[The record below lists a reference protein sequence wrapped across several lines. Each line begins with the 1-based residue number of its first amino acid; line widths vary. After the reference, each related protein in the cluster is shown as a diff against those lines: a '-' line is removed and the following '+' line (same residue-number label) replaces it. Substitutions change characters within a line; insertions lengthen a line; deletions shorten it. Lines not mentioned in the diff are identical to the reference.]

1 MMRTIMDSIP
11 DFVCFRD
18 REGRWLAANSFAL
31 RFFGLGTTTY
41 QGKTAEELTSFVTC
55 NLDVF
60 MNCTQSDKEVWA
72 TGKMMRIEQELRLPN
87 GHPVFLDTV
96 KVPVY
101 KEDGQ
106 PKELI
111 VIGRDVTMH
120 KQAERLL
127 KESEQRYRSLVE
139 YNADAVFTHDLAGRF
154 MSMNK
159 ATEGMTGYFEEELLY
174 HTPFRMILPEDRVR
188 AQAHFERAK
197 EGKAQNY
204 DVTIVHKSGR
214 HVHVNVAN
222 IPIIVDEEV
231 VGVYGIA
238 KDITERSMA
247 EKRVAYMAY
256 HDELTGLINRRFYK
270 QKLQEALCEA
280 EVNESRMA
288 ILFMDMDRFKNVN
301 DSMGHAFGDELLRM
315 IADRLR
321 FCLEEHHVLAR
332 LGGDE
337 FTLLCRDVQDEQEV
351 SEIANRIAMVLDDPF
366 KLNGF
371 EFHMTASM
379 GISMYPRDGQD
390 SETLMRHADIA
401 MYHAKSQ
408 GVSYQYYRPGMN
420 RKSHDSWLL
429 ERELRKGLE
438 REEFTVY
445 YQPQMNI
452 ATGKIIGAEALI
464 RWIHPEKGFISPG
477 EFIPLAEEIGLIVPL
492 GNWVLDKACKQ
503 NKLWQEAGLPPIKVG
518 VNLSFRQ
525 FVQQD
530 LARTVADTLQS
541 TGLDSSYLDLEIT
554 ESMTMEVERAM
565 EVLAQLR
572 SLGVSISMDDF
583 GTGYSS
589 LTHLTKFPID
599 KLKIDQSFIRNITDG
614 ANDAAI
620 AATIVTMAKNLK
632 LRAIAEGVETDDQL
646 QFLQQCG
653 CDEIQGYWLSPPV
666 PAEKFEQI
674 LASNSCV

>member
-1 MMRTIMDSIP
+1 MDSIP

-18 REGRWLAANSFAL
+18 GEGRWLAANSFAL
-31 RFFGLGTTTY
+31 RFFGLETVAY
-41 QGKTAEELTSFVTC
+41 QGKTTEELVPFVTC
-55 NLDVF
+55 NQDVF
-60 MNCTQSDKEVWA
+60 MNCIQSDKEIWA
-72 TGKMMRIEQELRLPN
+72 TGQMVRIEQELRLPN
-87 GHPVFLDTV
+87 GHPVFLDMV

-101 KEDGQ
+101 KEDGK

-111 VIGRDVTMH
+111 VIGRDITIH

-139 YNADAVFTHDLAGRF
+139 YNVDAVFTHDLAGRL
-154 MSMNK
+154 MSMNR
-159 ATEGMTGYFEEELLY
+159 ATEAITGYFEEELLY
-174 HTPFRMILPEDRVR
+174 QAPLLMVLLEDQDR

-214 HVHVNVAN
+214 HVHINVAN
-222 IPIIVDEEV
+222 IPIIVDGDV

-238 KDITERSMA
+238 KDITERSLA
-247 EKRVAYMAY
+247 EKRVEYMAY
-256 HDELTGLINRRFYK
+256 HDELTGLINRRFYE
-270 QKLQEALCEA
+270 QKLQEALREA
-280 EVNESRMA
+280 EANGSQMA
-288 ILFMDMDRFKNVN
+288 ILFLDMDRFKNVN
-301 DSMGHAFGDELLRM
+301 DSMGHALGDELLRM
-315 IADRLR
+315 LADRLR
-321 FCLEEHHVLAR
+321 FCLEERHVIAR

-337 FTLLCRDVQDEQEV
+337 FTLLCRDVQGEQEV
-351 SEIANRIAMVLDDPF
+351 SEVADRIAQVLEESF
-366 KLNGF
+366 KIKGC
-371 EFHMTASM
+371 EFHMTASI
-379 GISMYPRDGQD
+379 GISMYPKDGKD

-401 MYHAKSQ
+401 MYHAKNQ
-408 GVSYQYYRPGMN
+408 GGSYQYYRPGMN

-438 REEFTVY
+438 REEFMVY
-445 YQPQMNI
+445 YQPQMDI

-464 RWIHPEKGFISPG
+464 RWIHPEKGFVSPG

-492 GNWVLDKACKQ
+492 GNWVLDEACRQ
-503 NKLWQEAGLPPIKVG
+503 NKLWQEAGLPPIKIG

-525 FVQQD
+525 FIQQD
-530 LARTVADTLQS
+530 LARTVADTLER
-541 TGLDSSYLDLEIT
+541 TRLDSSYLDLEIT

-599 KLKIDQSFIRNITDG
+599 KLKIDQSFVRNIIDG

-632 LRAIAEGVETDDQL
+632 LKAIAEGVETDDQL
-646 QFLQQCG
+646 QFLQRCG

-666 PAEKFEQI
+666 PAEKFERL